1 MNKILTLDTSGYVSD
16 PPLVVD
22 IVMNNFFRANHS
34 QTNVHSG
41 QILSL
46 MYLIAKHAEDM
57 IGLSSAIEDAL
68 EIMLGAH
75 FESANITVEIDDTS
89 TIDVLQN
96 IKISATVFEGGASY
110 DVGRLLSLVKNR
122 ISKIESI

>member
-41 QILSL
+41 QIHSL

-57 IGLSSAIEDAL
+57 IGLASAIEDAL
-68 EIMLGAH
+68 EIMLSAH
-75 FESANITVEIDDTS
+75 FESANITVDIDDTS
-89 TIDVLQN
+89 GTDVLQN
-96 IKISATVFEGGASY
+96 IKISATVFDSGASY